1 MFHFALQKAGMN
13 IDDVA
18 LLIPHQANRR
28 IIENAITRL
37 KIDRE
42 RVWVNIDRH
51 GNMSAACI
59 PVSLTEAQEAGRL
72 HKGDNV
78 MLVAFGAGLTWA
90 GALVKW
96 AK

>member
-1 MFHFALQKAGMN
+1 MKKNKLY
-13 IDDVA
+13 IA
-18 LLIPHQANRR
+18 LLAVVSLMTVSC
-28 IIENAITRL
+28 ESKL
-37 KIDRE
+37 DIDK
-42 RVWVNIDRH
+42 H

-78 MLVAFGAGLTWA
+78 ILVAFGAGLTWA